1 MAEIYREFGHDV
13 SPNSDFSDTAIIELY
28 NHESYGTILGADNG
42 FAIGKRYLNL
52 QVTSWKEALLEGS
65 ISKSELYEDEKYP
78 TWWLDS
84 VLKNLY
90 KDQTYTSMLS
100 ISRASGTSKIR

>member
-1 MAEIYREFGHDV
+1 MAELYREFGSSV
-13 SPNSDFSDTAIIELY
+13 SPNSDFSDEAIIELY
-28 NHESYGTILGADNG
+28 NHESYGTELTQNNG

-65 ISKSELYEDEKYP
+65 ISKIELYEDEKYP
-78 TWWLDS
+78 SWWLDS

-90 KDQTYTSMLS
+90 KDQSYSSIIALS
-100 ISRASGTSKIR
+100 RVSGTSRIR